1 MWPMKLDAIPKRD
14 QVTWC
19 IEYLG
24 MHSTF
29 VVVRFIL
36 QYCSGKEYKGMASSV
51 SDTTSSN
58 IIPAIYTTS
67 FLQFTPPDLTSTQ
80 ATRSFETMECSP
92 QKLTVCSSSTIWRS
106 CGPIRSVPHAKYPGP
121 WQIVQL
127 QNTETAAAGSARVDE
142 ASYSRAASRME
153 SSSKS

>member
-1 MWPMKLDAIPKRD
+1 MKLDAIPKRD

-51 SDTTSSN
+51 SDITSSN
-58 IIPAIYTTS
+58 THHLHYSWHCRRSRRYGDTTV
-67 FLQFTPPDLTSTQ
+67 TQ
-80 ATRSFETMECSP
+80 R
-92 QKLTVCSSSTIWRS
+92 
-106 CGPIRSVPHAKYPGP
+106 
-121 WQIVQL
+121 
-127 QNTETAAAGSARVDE
+127 
-142 ASYSRAASRME
+142 
-153 SSSKS
+153 